1 MILRQWATS
10 REMATPHN
18 DHWHR
23 LGMLHNSTY
32 YYAVLKKYQS
42 RRRVSLAHQDR
53 TETPA
58 WPRRY
63 LQQPL
68 GTCKLAK
75 HKAGREKGQVTPL
88 LGKCGENIG
97 RKSGSESDTRGF
109 QHHQLTIPSPLA
121 VQLCSAEYRP
131 YLGVG
136 TTGPSQLN
144 CLKDTEVQFPL
155 RMCTGF

>member
-1 MILRQWATS
+1 MTS

-18 DHWHR
+18 DHRHR
-23 LGMLHNSTY
+23 LGMLHDSTY

-75 HKAGREKGQVTPL
+75 HKAGRKKGGQEKPL
-88 LGKCGENIG
+88 LGKCRGNIG
-97 RKSGSESDTRGF
+97 GNQAFNQILGASCIIDR
-109 QHHQLTIPSPLA
+109 QPHLPLA
-121 VQLCSAEYRP
+121 IKLLDSTEYRLN
-131 YLGVG
+131 LG
-136 TTGPSQLN
+136 T
-144 CLKDTEVQFPL
+144 
-155 RMCTGF
+155 

>member
-1 MILRQWATS
+1 MLGVARCLIYYMAVVMCNPETMATS

-18 DHWHR
+18 DHRHR
-23 LGMLHNSTY
+23 LGMLHDSTY

-42 RRRVSLAHQDR
+42 RRRVNLAHQDR

-75 HKAGREKGQVTPL
+75 HKAGRKKGGQEKTL
-88 LGKCGENIG
+88 LGKCRENIG
-97 RKSGSESDTRGF
+97 GKTVVN
-109 QHHQLTIPSPLA
+109 QIPRALSVINLSPHLPW
-121 VQLCSAEYRP
+121 LLS
-131 YLGVG
+131 
-136 TTGPSQLN
+136 S
-144 CLKDTEVQFPL
+144 
-155 RMCTGF
+155 CTLHSTDYT